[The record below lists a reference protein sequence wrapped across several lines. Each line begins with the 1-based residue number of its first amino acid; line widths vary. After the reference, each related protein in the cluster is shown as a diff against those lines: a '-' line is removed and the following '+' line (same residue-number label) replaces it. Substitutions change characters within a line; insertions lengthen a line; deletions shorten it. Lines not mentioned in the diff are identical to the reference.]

1 MPLGRCAS
9 EVAKVAHTAEYFRA
23 RRAQKR
29 ASALEAGTSLPH
41 IGRPPLSDTDDIPA
55 EVYVRGKI
63 LRAMMRT
70 PPALWKPEWLSDV
83 QGVQQEADRV

>member
-23 RRAQKR
+23 RRAKKR
-29 ASALEAGTSLPH
+29 ASAIEAGLSRPN

-70 PPALWKPEWLSDV
+70 PPAQWKPAWLT
-83 QGVQQEADRV
+83 E